1 MGSQIRRLGKR
12 VGKTARIG
20 SRVLQ
25 KGLRIG
31 SRLGHIGAV
40 AAAASGHPEVAAA
53 LTAGSVGAE
62 HAHAALHD
70 AHRAVKSELEKK

>member
-1 MGSQIRRLGKR
+1 MGQIRRLGKR

-40 AAAASGHPEVAAA
+40 AAAVSGHPEISAA

-70 AHRAVKSELEKK
+70 AHSAVKSELEKK